1 LTSSAIFHRRPDL
14 RSDLSYLAE
23 LAEFQDRLDGLLV
36 EKGFVLADRYA
47 EPPRATEPG
56 LSFELARDKPFAT
69 AMAFIVM
76 VALVF
81 AGALHVAAHGKG
93 F

>member
-1 LTSSAIFHRRPDL
+1 
-14 RSDLSYLAE
+14 LSYLAE
-23 LAEFQDRLDGLLV
+23 LAEFQDRLDELLI

-56 LSFELARDKPFAT
+56 LSFELAREKPFTT
-69 AMAFIVM
+69 AVAFIVM
-76 VALVF
+76 VALLF
-81 AGALHVAAHGKG
+81 AGALHIAAQGKG